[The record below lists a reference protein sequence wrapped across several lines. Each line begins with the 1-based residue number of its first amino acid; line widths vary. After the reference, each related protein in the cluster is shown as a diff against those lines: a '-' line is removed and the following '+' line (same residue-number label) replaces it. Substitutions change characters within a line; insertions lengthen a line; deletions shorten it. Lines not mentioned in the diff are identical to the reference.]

1 VAKEAREQL
10 ATMKPNE
17 LSIVG
22 LTYEVKWATMEEVGD
37 DKLGWCDFT
46 GLVITICEDQPT
58 SALAN
63 TFLHEVIHAINYS
76 MGIKSMDEENLTN
89 RLASGLC
96 AVWRENPV
104 AFKWWT
110 ALILEG
116 KATKKPTNGRKK
128 RRIAKRK
135 NGTRKPSRRR

>member
-1 VAKEAREQL
+1 
-10 ATMKPNE
+10 MKPSE
-17 LSIVG
+17 LNIVG

-46 GLVITICEDQPT
+46 GLVITICENQPK

-76 MGIKSMDEENLTN
+76 MGIKTMDEENLTN

-96 AVWRENPV
+96 AVWRENPI

-110 ALILEG
+110 TLMLEG
-116 KATKKPTNGRKK
+116 KAAKKPTTAKK
-128 RRIAKRK
+128 RKVAKRK
-135 NGTRKPSRRR
+135 TRRRR

>member
-1 VAKEAREQL
+1 
-10 ATMKPNE
+10 MMPSE
-17 LSIVG
+17 LNIVG

-46 GLVITICEDQPT
+46 GLVITICENQPK

-63 TFLHEVIHAINYS
+63 TFLHEVIHAVNYS

-96 AVWRENPV
+96 AVWRENPM

-110 ALILEG
+110 TLILEG
-116 KATKKPTNGRKK
+116 KAAKKTTNARKRK
-128 RRIAKRK
+128 VAKRK
-135 NGTRKPSRRR
+135 NGTRKPRRRR